1 MPTKPIKTRLST
13 EDDLVGTWLT
23 RIVVNGSY
31 GRLCL
36 RQSRARAAK
45 NRRRE
50 GTRRKRRH

>member
-36 RQSRARAAK
+36 RQSRGRVAK

>member
-23 RIVVNGSY
+23 RIVVNGPY
-31 GRLCL
+31 GRLRR
-36 RQSRARAAK
+36 RQSRGCAAK
-45 NRRRE
+45 HRRRE

>member
-31 GRLCL
+31 GRLCR
-36 RQSRARAAK
+36 RQSRGRVAK